1 MTNTEKSAEFE
12 KADGDDPVALA
23 ILTLLADAGPGKTI
37 SPAQAARTFAESQRQ
52 GNGPTDLWRRYLNAV
67 RQQAIHLARS
77 GRIEIIRKGKPVDPN
92 NFKGV
97 YRLRLKEGG
106 CAPQKTASN
115 IGGASPS
122 AVAPRCSSALLWVG
136 SPTQQCCHR

>member
-1 MTNTEKSAEFE
+1 MTDTEKSAEFE

-52 GNGPTDLWRRYLNAV
+52 DNGPTDLWRRYLNAV

-77 GRIEIIRKGKPVDPN
+77 DRIEIIRKGKPVNPN

-106 CAPQKTASN
+106 
-115 IGGASPS
+115 
-122 AVAPRCSSALLWVG
+122 
-136 SPTQQCCHR
+136 

>member
-1 MTNTEKSAEFE
+1 MTDAKNSAESE
-12 KADGDDPVALA
+12 TAKKNDPVAVAMLNL
-23 ILTLLADAGPGKTI
+23 LTDAGPGKSI
-37 SPAQAARTFAESQRQ
+37 SPMQVARTFAESHRQ

-106 CAPQKTASN
+106 
-115 IGGASPS
+115 
-122 AVAPRCSSALLWVG
+122 
-136 SPTQQCCHR
+136 